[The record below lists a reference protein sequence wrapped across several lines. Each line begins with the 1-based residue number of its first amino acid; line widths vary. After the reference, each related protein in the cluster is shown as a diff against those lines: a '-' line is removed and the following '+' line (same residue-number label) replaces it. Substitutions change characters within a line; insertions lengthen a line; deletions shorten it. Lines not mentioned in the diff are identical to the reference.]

1 MAGEL
6 AGVDRKIAR
15 AKRKLADLDKAIK
28 RTFASDRY
36 RIIGKFDPEAAKYVY
51 RVYDLPP
58 VDPEWALELGEV
70 LYQLR
75 SALDHLAWQLVELDG
90 GTPCKQTQFPVK
102 DSPNDKNDK
111 PIPLRNLVIP
121 RIKDANILKL
131 IDECQPYESG
141 LGKRLTLAEAR
152 TSPLWH
158 LSVLNIVDKHRLL
171 LVVASALDIES
182 MYWGLAHGD
191 PVPTFKLNTKPLKEG
206 DPVAWF
212 DFGGAEPPA
221 HFNAHPAVRVTL
233 RDPKARDLWLHP
245 LVGVI
250 ENLCWWV
257 EWEIVGLRF
266 RPLFP

>member
-6 AGVDRKIAR
+6 AAVDLKIGR
-15 AKRKLADLDKAIK
+15 AKRKLADLDETIK
-28 RTFASDRY
+28 GVFAPDCY
-36 RIIGKFDPEAAKYVY
+36 RIVGKFDPESAKYVY

-75 SALDHLAWQLVELDG
+75 SALDHLTWQLVKLDG
-90 GTPCKQTQFPVK
+90 GTPNEQTQFPVK
-102 DSPNDKNDK
+102 PSPNDKHGK
-111 PIPLRNLVIP
+111 LIPLRNLVIP
-121 RIKDANILKL
+121 RIKRADILKL

-141 LGKRLTLAEAR
+141 LGERLPVAEAK
-152 TSPLWH
+152 TTPIWH
-158 LSVLNIVDKHRLL
+158 LNVLNIVDKHRLL
-171 LVVASALDIES
+171 LVVASALDFDS
-182 MYWGLAHGD
+182 MYWGLGD
-191 PVPTFKLNTKPLKEG
+191 DDPIPTFKLNTKPLKEG

-212 DFGGAEPPA
+212 DFGGAEAPS
-221 HFNAHPAVRVTL
+221 HFDAHPAIRVTL
-233 RDPKARDLWLHP
+233 RDPEAPALWYNP

-257 EWEIVGLRF
+257 EWEIVNLRF